1 MGVSEEE
8 GGRERGRRVGGRGE
22 GGGMEG
28 KGGRGRV
35 KCEGFGRK
43 ERSMRGQGKAS
54 CGWTSWLV
62 VGAGLELVV
71 GE

>member
-1 MGVSEEE
+1 
-8 GGRERGRRVGGRGE
+8 
-22 GGGMEG
+22 MEG